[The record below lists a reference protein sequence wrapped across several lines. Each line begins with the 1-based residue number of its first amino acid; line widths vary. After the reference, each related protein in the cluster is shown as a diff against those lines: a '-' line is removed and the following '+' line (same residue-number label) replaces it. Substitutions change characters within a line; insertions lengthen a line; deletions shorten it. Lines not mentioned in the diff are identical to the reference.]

1 METKIFK
8 LELENI
14 DERIIEQAAAL
25 LKQGEVVAFP
35 TETVYGLGANALDA
49 SAVAKIFA
57 AKGRPNDNPLIVHV
71 HNKALAEQTAKLNPL
86 AIKLMQAFWPGP
98 LTFVLPKQAAVPACV
113 TAGLDT
119 VAIRMPDHP
128 VALKLIG
135 LSGLPI
141 AAPSANLSGKPSPT
155 SGSHVYNDLRGKIAM
170 VLDGGASGVGL
181 ESTVLD
187 LSGETPAILRPGA
200 VTAEDLRP
208 YCGQVLE
215 AQSQTDKAV
224 PKAPGMKY
232 KHYAPMGEV
241 LLVEKALLLKAY
253 RENAALGGKVAV
265 LATADV
271 AGLAELPLY
280 YPMAAKDDPMEAA
293 HNLFAAL
300 RWCDEVGAETI
311 IVQAFPK
318 KGIGKAIMNRLEK
331 AAAKK

>member
-119 VAIRMPDHP
+119 VAIRMPDHL

-135 LSGLPI
+135 
-141 AAPSANLSGKPSPT
+141 
-155 SGSHVYNDLRGKIAM
+155 
-170 VLDGGASGVGL
+170 
-181 ESTVLD
+181 
-187 LSGETPAILRPGA
+187 
-200 VTAEDLRP
+200 
-208 YCGQVLE
+208 
-215 AQSQTDKAV
+215 
-224 PKAPGMKY
+224 
-232 KHYAPMGEV
+232 
-241 LLVEKALLLKAY
+241 
-253 RENAALGGKVAV
+253 
-265 LATADV
+265 
-271 AGLAELPLY
+271 
-280 YPMAAKDDPMEAA
+280 
-293 HNLFAAL
+293 
-300 RWCDEVGAETI
+300 
-311 IVQAFPK
+311 AF
-318 KGIGKAIMNRLEK
+318 G
-331 AAAKK
+331 